1 MAAIFL
7 IVVHKQQA
15 GQEAEARAMEARA
28 KEAAAQV
35 EKLKLEAVAAV
46 EKAKAAAA
54 AAAAEK
60 AKPAAAVAAVD
71 GANKAGSAGSS
82 DGIRAR
88 PDRRRRRVASHP
100 GTRREGWQSQ
110 GGGEPSESTKKTD
123 ASVDALLRGLK

>member
-1 MAAIFL
+1 
-7 IVVHKQQA
+7 
-15 GQEAEARAMEARA
+15 MEARA

-82 DGIRAR
+82 DGDSGKAGQKKKAR
-88 PDRRRRRVASHP
+88 GKSSGHRTGRVA
-100 GTRREGWQSQ
+100 GAR